1 MDNKKEKIPARVGII
16 RFSYALFAAVFFICI
31 VIQVFLAGV
40 AIFAN
45 PGNWTMHSTF
55 VDYFAMLP
63 AAMFL
68 LSFLGRIGGGLRW
81 IALGLYALNAFQYMS
96 IHLFSAIGMLAA
108 LHPANALL
116 LFWGS
121 LHLMKRSW
129 PWLLL
134 RSEASASS
142 EELKSI

>member
-1 MDNKKEKIPARVGII
+1 MEMSKEKLPRVRIV
-16 RFSYALFAAVFFICI
+16 RFIFALFASILFACI
-31 VIQVFLAGV
+31 VIQVFLAGM

-45 PGNWTMHSTF
+45 PGNWAMHKAF
-55 VDYFAMLP
+55 VNYFAMMP

-68 LSFLGRIGGGLRW
+68 LSFFGRIGGGLRW
-81 IALGLYALNAFQYMS
+81 ISLALLAANVFQYMS
-96 IHLFSAIGMLAA
+96 IHLFSDIGLLAA
-108 LHPANALL
+108 FHTVNALL

-121 LHLMKRSW
+121 MYLMKRSW

-134 RSEASASS
+134 RSEASAGR